1 MFRYI
6 PYEKRVETMTTT
18 KVGEFYYESDKWIDS
33 IGGQIKLDNP
43 NHYYSASDALIE
55 IYNNALGYDSDNP
68 NNWVENKL
76 YTEDLEKILSILAND
91 ERRNAFVAKVF

>member
-6 PYEKRVETMTTT
+6 PYEKKVETMTTT
-18 KVGEFYYESDKWIDS
+18 KVGELYYKANDWVDS
-33 IGGQIKLDNP
+33 IGNKIKLDDSSYN
-43 NHYYSASDALIE
+43 YSASDALIE

-76 YTEDLEKILSILAND
+76 YTDDLEKILSILAND